1 MAENKRY
8 YWLQLKENFFK
19 QPRIKKLRRMAG
31 GDTYTIIY
39 LKMQLLSLQNGG
51 KLVYEGIE
59 DDFVNE
65 LALNIDEKAEDIQMT
80 VLYLTQQGLLIEGND
95 DEFSLPE
102 TMNSI
107 GSETAS
113 TIRSR
118 KSRTSKSLQC
128 NTSATLLQHDATKCN
143 GDIDIEIDIHKDI
156 NTSVGVKDNSN
167 KEKCE
172 QPIITLTLNDKSEY
186 GISRIQVQEWQ
197 ELYPAVDIMQEL
209 RKMKGWLNANPT
221 KRKTRRG
228 IKRFVNGW
236 LSREQDKG
244 HVDCKRNNLMNKQL
258 PEWYENQDV
267 IETNQQVDDDKLK
280 SMMEKLKG
288 EQK

>member
-19 QPRIKKLRRMAG
+19 QPRIKKLRKMAG

-51 KLVYEGIE
+51 KLIYEGIE
-59 DDFVNE
+59 ENFSDEV
-65 LALNIDEKAEDIQMT
+65 ALNIDENQQDVKMAI
-80 VLYLTQQGLLIEGND
+80 LYLIEQGLIVEGEI
-95 DEFSLPE
+95 DEYSLPE

-113 TIRSR
+113 TIRSKR
-118 KSRTSKSLQC
+118 SRSKKALQC
-128 NTSATLLQHDATKCN
+128 NTDATSLQHDATKCN
-143 GDIDIEIDIHKDI
+143 GDIDIEIHIDKDI
-156 NTSVGVKDNSN
+156 NTSVGAESNSN
-167 KEKCE
+167 TESKES
-172 QPIITLTLNDKSEY
+172 PIITLTLNDKSEY
-186 GISRIQVQEWQ
+186 GVDRKQVQEWQ
-197 ELYPAVDIMQEL
+197 ELYPAVDIIQEL

-228 IKRFVNGW
+228 ITRFINGW

-244 HVDCKRNNLMNKQL
+244 RTVRTNYVSAEQKQL
-258 PEWYENQDV
+258 PTWFNDQDIV
-267 IETNQQVDDDKLK
+267 KQSAEISEDELQDMLK
-280 SMMEKLKG
+280 QLG
-288 EQK
+288 

>member
-65 LALNIDEKAEDIQMT
+65 LALNIDEKEEDIQMT
-80 VLYLTQQGLLIEGND
+80 VMYLTQQGLLIEGKD

-102 TMNSI
+102 TINAI

-128 NTSATLLQHDATKCN
+128 NTNATLLQHDATKCN

-156 NTSVGVKDNSN
+156 NNTSVRAKTSDTTQES
-167 KEKCE
+167 
-172 QPIITLTLNDKSEY
+172 PIITLTLNDKSEY
-186 GISRIQVQEWQ
+186 GVDRIQVHEWQ
-197 ELYPAVDIMQEL
+197 ELYPAVDVVQEL
-209 RKMKGWLNANPT
+209 RKMKGWFNANPQ

-228 IKRFVNGW
+228 ISRFINGW
-236 LSREQDKG
+236 LSKEQDKG
-244 HVDCKRNNLMNKQL
+244 HQYVSKPKTL
-258 PEWYENQDV
+258 PEWYENQDYV
-267 IETNQQVDDDKLK
+267 ETGISCMVDDDKIR

-288 EQK
+288 EQQ